1 MTPEEAR
8 NSSKRLPNKT
18 ICTLPDENQ
27 INKKPLK
34 DFAAY
39 ANDLKNQGKLDLNK
53 PFEIVIEAELD
64 ENGKLKNARFTKKV
78 GDENLVDLFGEWLG
92 P

>member
-1 MTPEEAR
+1 MCR
-8 NSSKRLPNKT
+8 
-18 ICTLPDENQ
+18 LPDENQ

-64 ENGKLKNARFTKKV
+64 EQGKTEESATSPRKKV
-78 GDENLVDLFGEWLG
+78 TRISGICLAE
-92 P
+92 